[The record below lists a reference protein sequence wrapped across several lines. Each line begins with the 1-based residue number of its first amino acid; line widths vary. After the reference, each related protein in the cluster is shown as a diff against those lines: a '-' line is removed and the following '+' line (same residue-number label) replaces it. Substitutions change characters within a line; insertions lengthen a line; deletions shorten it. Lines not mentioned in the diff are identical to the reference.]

1 MNIISLFKELKTKH
15 KANLTVLNWSRYF
28 GPGILITVGFIDP
41 GNWASNIAAGS
52 DYSYSL
58 LWMVTLS
65 TIMLILLQQNA
76 SKIGMVTGLCMSEA
90 TMKFVKPIYGYFILG
105 TAVLACVFTYFAEV
119 LGAAIALNM
128 LFKIPLMIGAV
139 LTSLIV
145 VFMLYSQSYSHIERY
160 IIAFVS
166 LIGFSFI
173 YELSIINVDWRA
185 AAVGWVTPTIPHG
198 SIFVILSVLGAVVMP
213 HNLFLH
219 SEIIQSRKF
228 DINNEKRFKKEVRMS
243 YFDTIF
249 SMGIG
254 WAINSAMIILAAA
267 TFFSHGLHVD
277 ELQKAEKILVPLV
290 GDTSS
295 FVFALALLF
304 AGFSSSI
311 TASMAGGTIFA
322 GIFSEPYDVKDVHTK
337 GGIFITVFFALL
349 LMLFT
354 SDPFQGLLLSQV
366 ILSFQLPIT
375 IVLQLYL
382 TSRTSVMG
390 IYKNSKLLNAILWI
404 IAIIVI
410 YLNILL
416 LLQT

>member
-1 MNIISLFKELKTKH
+1 MISIFKELKTKH
-15 KANLTVLNWSRYF
+15 KANLTVLNWSKYF

-90 TMKFVKPIYGYFILG
+90 TMKFLKPIYGYLILG
-105 TAVLACVFTYFAEV
+105 TAVTACIFTYFAEV

-128 LFKIPLMIGAV
+128 LFKIPLILGAV
-139 LTSLIV
+139 FTSLIV
-145 VFMLYSQSYSHIERY
+145 VFMLYSQSYAHIEKY

-185 AAVGWVTPTIPHG
+185 AVVGWVVPSMPHG

-219 SEIIQSRKF
+219 SEIVQSRKF
-228 DINNEKRFKKEVRMS
+228 DISDEKKFKKQIRMS
-243 YFDTIF
+243 YLDTIF

-267 TFFSHGLHVD
+267 TFFAHGLHVD
-277 ELQKAEKILVPLV
+277 ELQKAQKILVPLI

-295 FVFALALLF
+295 LVFALALLF

-322 GIFSEPYDVKDVHTK
+322 GIFSEPYDVKDIHTK

-349 LMLFT
+349 LMFFT

-366 ILSFQLPIT
+366 LLSFQLPIT
-375 IVLQLYL
+375 IILQLYL

-390 IYKNSKLLNAILWI
+390 IYKNSRLLNAILWI

-410 YLNILL
+410 YLNALL